1 MANRPPQTT
10 LGWQKLT
17 FTHSTSLDSF
27 PVRVRRQNSTI
38 ENVKLMEELLRFT
51 DEQFPDAVN
60 KYLALPQA
68 FQFNQNALKH
78 IQGFPE
84 EAEKRTDVDKDWK
97 SKALGDSS
105 EANAF
110 RAIETLFQKRKS
122 LLLTGLKTNDLFK
135 LARESAHCSKKQK
148 QKSNKMFSYPLT
160 NEERMF
166 FEASGID
173 LLEHETQLKSLVAA
187 TPQSPNISRDGLM
200 VTITSHTE
208 RPGFDLL
215 DDEGKRKYVKTM
227 TREVDQMFKKGKEK
241 GKKDLSPDEVV
252 SHLIRPLLNFI
263 EKHSEFDFLLADRD
277 SSTFFQV
284 EVKSFPQGE
293 SQDTATL
300 AKNME
305 TLNKQLAKGD
315 KFFQKVLAPASHFS
329 SSWRKLNIGCFPAIK
344 NRQQLKALGVD
355 DNSLEFILTAEEL
368 ESGTWL
374 EDLGLPACQAPEEE
388 YKRLLAVCVGSQHVA
403 FNCQVFDFEAVH
415 QETKAKLVG
424 KRKSGEVVGVG
435 GEEGPRDG
443 SISINFSDLREKPL
457 GHTWSILFWIQ
468 EQLNFLRKF

>member
-1 MANRPPQTT
+1 MLNRTFTVMANKPPQTT

-27 PVRVRRQNSTI
+27 PVKVRRQNSTI

-68 FQFNQNALKH
+68 FQYNQNALKH

-84 EAEKRTDVDKDWK
+84 EAEKRTVVDKDWK
-97 SKALGDSS
+97 SKALGDCS
-105 EANAF
+105 EAKAF
-110 RAIETLFQKRKS
+110 RALETLFQKRQS
-122 LLLTGLKTNDLFK
+122 LLLTGLKTGEIFK

-166 FEASGID
+166 FEASGVD
-173 LLEHETQLKSLVAA
+173 LLELETQLKSLVAA
-187 TPQSPNISRDGLM
+187 TPQSPNISRDNL
-200 VTITSHTE
+200 VATITSQTE
-208 RPGFDLL
+208 RPGFDSL

-263 EKHSEFDFLLADRD
+263 EKHSEFDFLLADRS

-329 SSWRKLNIGCFPAIK
+329 SSWRKLNIGCFPEIK

-403 FNCQVFDFEAVH
+403 FNTQVLDLEEQH
-415 QETKAKLVG
+415 EETQTKLVG
-424 KRKSGEVVGVG
+424 NRKSGEVVGVG
-435 GEEGPRDG
+435 GDEGLPQNGGNPDKDG
-443 SISINFSDLREKPL
+443 WKEKV
-457 GHTWSILFWIQ
+457 
-468 EQLNFLRKF
+468 R